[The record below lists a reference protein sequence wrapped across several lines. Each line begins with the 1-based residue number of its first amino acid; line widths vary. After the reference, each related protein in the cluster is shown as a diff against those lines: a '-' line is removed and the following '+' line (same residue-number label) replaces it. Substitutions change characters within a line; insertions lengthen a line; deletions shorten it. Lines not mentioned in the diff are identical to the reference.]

1 MRNSILFLFVAILT
15 VACTGKKPSA
25 PVSSSDP
32 EEVIPVSLHPVNGS
46 VNGSPLKLSG
56 IVTSRGE
63 QRLSFKTGGII
74 RRIYADEG
82 DQVRAGQLLAELDKT
97 EIDAQVQQ
105 AKEGL
110 AKAERDLGRV
120 QGLYRDSSAT
130 LELLQNATTARDVA
144 AETVRIAAFNQKFS
158 EIRAGKSGKI
168 IKKLS
173 NEGELT
179 GPGMPVLVLFETGP
193 DDWVVRV
200 AVSDR
205 DWARLSAGTPARIT
219 LDAWPGEVFSG
230 KVTEL
235 APSADPANGLYQVEF
250 SIQARGKRLAPGL
263 FATLEVAP
271 PKNIQQPAIPIEAIV
286 EGDGSAAYVYV
297 LNPDSVTVRKVPVV
311 IDRLEKEQAIIA
323 SGLNNIDA
331 VITSG
336 TPYLTEKKKVKVFRA
351 AY

>member
-1 MRNSILFLFVAILT
+1 V
-15 VACTGKKPSA
+15 
-25 PVSSSDP
+25 D
-32 EEVIPVSLHPVNGS
+32 GS
-46 VNGSPLKLSG
+46 VSGLPLKLSG
-56 IVTSRGE
+56 IVTSRSE

-105 AKEGL
+105 TREGL
-110 AKAERDLGRV
+110 AKAERDLARV
-120 QGLYRDSSAT
+120 QGLFRDSSAT

-193 DDWVVRV
+193 EDWVVRV

-205 DWARLSAGTPARIT
+205 DWARLTVGTPASIR
-219 LDAWPGEVFSG
+219 LDAWPGRYS
-230 KVTEL
+230 
-235 APSADPANGLYQVEF
+235 
-250 SIQARGKRLAPGL
+250 
-263 FATLEVAP
+263 
-271 PKNIQQPAIPIEAIV
+271 
-286 EGDGSAAYVYV
+286 
-297 LNPDSVTVRKVPVV
+297 
-311 IDRLEKEQAIIA
+311 
-323 SGLNNIDA
+323 
-331 VITSG
+331 
-336 TPYLTEKKKVKVFRA
+336 TEK
-351 AY
+351 

>member
-1 MRNSILFLFVAILT
+1 MLLHAANS
-15 VACTGKKPSA
+15 
-25 PVSSSDP
+25 
-32 EEVIPVSLHPVNGS
+32 
-46 VNGSPLKLSG
+46 
-56 IVTSRGE
+56 
-63 QRLSFKTGGII
+63 
-74 RRIYADEG
+74 
-82 DQVRAGQLLAELDKT
+82 
-97 EIDAQVQQ
+97 QQ

>member
-1 MRNSILFLFVAILT
+1 M
-15 VACTGKKPSA
+15 
-25 PVSSSDP
+25 
-32 EEVIPVSLHPVNGS
+32 
-46 VNGSPLKLSG
+46 
-56 IVTSRGE
+56 TSRGE
-63 QRLSFKTGGII
+63 QRLSFKTGGVIK
-74 RRIYADEG
+74 RIYADEG

-105 AKEGL
+105 AREGL
-110 AKAERDLGRV
+110 AKAERDLARV
-120 QGLYRDSSAT
+120 EGLYRDSSAT

-193 DDWVVRV
+193 EDWVVRV

-205 DWARLSAGTPARIT
+205 DWAGLSVGTPASIR
-219 LDAWPGEVFSG
+219 LDAWPGEVFNG

-235 APSADPANGLYQVEF
+235 APSADPSNGLYQVEF
-250 SIQARGKRLAPGL
+250 SISAKGKRLAPGL
-263 FATLEVAP
+263 FASLEVVSARRV
-271 PKNIQQPAIPIEAIV
+271 QQTAVPVEAII
-286 EGDGSAAYVYV
+286 EGDGSTAFVYV
-297 LNPDSVTVRKVPVV
+297 LNPDSISVRKVPVV
-311 IDRLEKEQAIIA
+311 VDRLEKDLAIIA
-323 SGLNNIDA
+323 SGLTNIDA

-336 TPYLTEKKKVKVFRA
+336 TPYLTEKKKVKVVRA